1 MIAGSML
8 AFAAFMM
15 VVAWLTPKLNG
26 AFEAFGAVAYVG
38 YLAVAIWGSVEIFG
52 GLICNAVLE
61 FGPWGYPEVYLS
73 KH

>member
-1 MIAGSML
+1 MIAGSVL

-52 GLICNAVLE
+52 GLI
-61 FGPWGYPEVYLS
+61 Y
-73 KH
+73 